1 MVQGFGRPRDFTF
14 LSRHSMELP
23 WGSAP
28 GAASPAPETALLL
41 ARAMENTE
49 RPGPLSCALGEGGA
63 GSLREAWER
72 LSASERREIQG
83 RLGEGAVEEML
94 SLASERDARAL
105 GEGLISL
112 GIRLENAERLDAAA
126 GVFAVVAGA
135 LREGPLQGR
144 ARARLDAILGRGAV
158 LPRVE
163 FLGRRLAAQ
172 ASDPAMI
179 AGMAGAGLAFRM
191 TRLAALS
198 RLSAGSGFFSRPLI
212 ARGLANLAGFGVESV
227 AFTGTVRAANAALGR
242 AQDWSAQSLWHEYA
256 AGTLTL
262 GALKLTGALARL
274 GVSRIGPNPSILGRF
289 TQAALPQ
296 AALFGGILLSHDLE
310 ARLGLRPHVDGA
322 TSITDALGTLL
333 QFHVGGRLAREV
345 SGPRLQRLEQELERR
360 ATVLEAD
367 GARTPRVAFQRPL
380 RDYVPER
387 LVSWARRLGRLG
399 RGAAYAPLWT
409 VMGVGFGGG
418 FGGPPRRIVETRT
431 LRVEN
436 IPVQVEIF
444 HRSEIPRDTIRRIE
458 EGLRRIFEEGV
469 SPVDFDGEAENL
481 AGDRHFILQRLRNG
495 GPTMRAR
502 LEISALGTLARFE
515 ITEAGKR
522 PYVLAPEPAEPEG
535 PAEVSA
541 AEPEPAPEG
550 AEVESVSEAPPP
562 AIAVSEALPSAAP
575 AAEIPTRLGV
585 AVPELPLEILGQV
598 AEAWQRFEAPAVRD
612 LDRIRE
618 VFPEAGPILSHLA
631 ELQAGGEPWGEVRA
645 RAGDILHDIFSDT
658 GIAGSARAEICLR
671 LLEALQRPNRR
682 NGPDNVLNNLEAA
695 AQRLAELREETL
707 PGELP
712 EPATIPSPADY
723 DPAAITGVPPGLRL
737 RPPHHRLIGVS
748 PWVQQFEIIPGSQHP
763 ADSFEREEVRI
774 GAAEEALVTH
784 LFEKIRN
791 VEPWEAGQE
800 VFYFL
805 TERLRECEDGDL
817 SIPQFGGILLGV
829 QDLLQQ
835 HRLLGHE
842 IIPEPVVAEKGIGWL
857 EVGPNEL
864 LSTAYSRMVLRS
876 WMRGRDRIFLG
887 TLVRKLIRTWDGRD
901 DRGIVDPTPRGRER
915 SRGGSN
921 SPPAPAAPHEGPL
934 TIASVVSNLDSE
946 SGLSGLRETSPRD
959 LDPVEEPMSE
969 PKPAE
974 AVPAALPESLVPR
987 SESDVRFLGE
997 GPAVAERPE
1006 APGRPQA
1013 DWGEVRARLEMLGA
1027 EIQRLEARDP
1037 ERAAAARG
1045 LYLQIRALRQQGVS
1059 APGAMEAARLL
1070 SEHLGRGTSLRNVER
1085 DLRAASRSRI
1095 LVRLAEWLEAG
1106 PEWGPVVRRAMNLFR
1121 ELVPARA
1128 WSFRRSLSA
1137 LEVLERVLQGD
1148 PARLSPQQ
1156 WMDLFDSFEARIRRE
1171 APFAEVLA
1179 ELRALER
1186 RSRPAAVAAPNSE
1199 AVVSEEAPRVERR
1212 PTLLPPLAPVFSE
1225 LEITAPLILPQGD
1238 GGYRQVSVESFSTG
1252 LVPGQG
1258 LTGLFSRPVR
1268 SEQGPLEAI
1277 SHRSESSVEIAPLR
1291 MTPESAPVDELE
1303 ALREDLT
1310 GLSRREAVLRVL
1322 NCLERRLSLTIGDPL
1337 AMAAELR
1344 RQVHRLPADFLPRLR
1359 GVVREQGLGN
1369 ESFLSGESLN
1379 GLGLNRRERRA
1390 LASQS
1395 RIRTLDQYLALLEG
1409 MAPRAAA
1416 GGAPA
1421 GRTAPRSSRRAPGR
1435 AARPEPRESEAPPP
1449 SASPGERADP
1459 PQPAEASSPLAVEL
1473 PSSVPEP
1480 ESLRPPLAE
1489 EVRAPEIPPTG
1500 EAEQNAAAVSAVPEV
1515 LSAAARASVSEPAP
1529 VADVETLERPS
1540 HPPEI
1545 ATPIE
1550 VATLPPGEARP
1561 TPPPS
1566 RPSPIPARPP
1576 RLASWIPEGSGLPVA
1591 RIEGYLRANE
1601 MQRRLIVPPTLEE
1614 FAAARAAL
1622 ENRLPG
1628 AEPGEAES
1636 IRACLRSLDE
1646 ALREPTAEEIQAFNR
1661 VSLDGMSETAQSR
1674 FAALSENAQRG
1685 LYLLLVALPQAQ
1697 RGNLAAFLANPE
1709 ALRLRGGMEE
1719 VLSGVAFLHDLG
1731 VRGYEHGFVPVPG
1744 NAKYLGLEEN
1754 PVQGTHGEYQ
1764 EALRTALDPA
1774 VERVWMGAPLRIRW
1788 HRLPLEQRE
1797 FIEREVRPL
1806 FENRGYDYTRQQASE
1821 VDQVYRTVAGRRR
1834 LAEVK
1839 VSRRSNYSPG
1849 PEEIGK
1855 ILLQVFRHGLLVRQH
1870 DLEGMDYRITA
1881 PSVDSRWILRLR
1893 EILGRT
1899 GVPWTL
1905 TVRETAAGREQVFES
1920 GMSALRGGGALS
1932 ARRLRPFPAAP
1943 GRTEAEP
1950 PAGARVETPG
1960 EAEPWSEAMV
1970 DFLNLGLEGPQRL
1983 SRRLN
1988 REASQAQLI
1997 ADLRVIQQRALA
2009 EEIEVFMAGEGAALP
2024 EPRQRRIAELL
2035 RQFRLHQ
2042 GETMSRNRTGILFEI
2057 AALAVGER
2065 LTAEELSAGG
2075 DAAIRGVERSLRNN
2089 RGMWLSSL
2097 ANWRE
2102 SLDALEALSREMSA
2116 AELEESL
2123 SEYSAD
2129 RVVDISTDVLGRGG
2143 LSLREMQ
2150 AAIEEGRMN
2159 VEVEVH
2165 DAVRVIVELY
2175 DALRGELRLR
2185 EE

>member
-1 MVQGFGRPRDFTF
+1 MVQGFGRPRDFPF

-23 WGSAP
+23 LGSAP

-49 RPGPLSCALGEGGA
+49 QPGPLSRALGEGGT
-63 GSLREAWER
+63 GSLREAWGR
-72 LSASERREIQG
+72 LSASERREIHG

-94 SLASERDARAL
+94 SLAAERDARAL

-112 GIRLENAERLDAAA
+112 GIHLENAERLDVAA
-126 GVFAVVAGA
+126 GIFAVVAGV
-135 LREGPLQGR
+135 LREGPLQER

-158 LPRVE
+158 LPRME

-198 RLSAGSGFFSRPLI
+198 RLSAGSGFFSRPWV
-212 ARGLANLAGFGVESV
+212 ARGLANAAGFGVESV
-227 AFTGTVRAANAALGR
+227 AFTGSVRAANAALGR
-242 AQDWSAQSLWHEYA
+242 TQDWSARALWQEYA

-274 GVSRIGPNPSILGRF
+274 GVSRIGSHPSILGRF

-296 AALFGGILLSHDLE
+296 AALFGGILFSHDLE

-345 SGPRLQRLEQELERR
+345 SGPRLQRLEHELERR
-360 ATVLEAD
+360 ATALEAD
-367 GARTPRVAFQRPL
+367 GARAPRVAFQRPL

-387 LVSWARRLGRLG
+387 LVSWARRFSRLG
-399 RGAAYAPLWT
+399 RGAVYAPLWT
-409 VMGVGFGGG
+409 LMGIGFGGG
-418 FGGPPRRIVETRT
+418 FGGPPRRFVETRT

-515 ITEAGKR
+515 ITEAGKC
-522 PYVLAPEPAEPEG
+522 PYVLSPELAEPEAPAEVSVAAPEPAAG
-535 PAEVSA
+535 SAEV
-541 AEPEPAPEG
+541 
-550 AEVESVSEAPPP
+550 VSEAPAPT
-562 AIAVSEALPSAAP
+562 AVPVREALPSAVP
-575 AAEIPTRLGV
+575 AAEVPTRLDFE
-585 AVPELPLEILGQV
+585 APELPAESLGPA
-598 AEAWQRFEAPAVRD
+598 AEATTETSPPVR
-612 LDRIRE
+612 E
-618 VFPEAGPILSHLA
+618 
-631 ELQAGGEPWGEVRA
+631 
-645 RAGDILHDIFSDT
+645 
-658 GIAGSARAEICLR
+658 SA
-671 LLEALQRPNRR
+671 
-682 NGPDNVLNNLEAA
+682 
-695 AQRLAELREETL
+695 
-707 PGELP
+707 
-712 EPATIPSPADY
+712 ATPV
-723 DPAAITGVPPGLRL
+723 VPPGMRL
-737 RPPHHRLIGVS
+737 RPPHRRLLGVS
-748 PWVQQFEIIPGSQHP
+748 PWVQPFEVIPGNERR
-763 ADSFEREEVRI
+763 ARSFEMREKEFAVDSEVE
-774 GAAEEALVTH
+774 GTLANLHEE
-784 LFEKIRN
+784 IRN
-791 VEPWEAGQE
+791 AEPWEAAQE
-800 VFYFL
+800 VFRFL
-805 TERLRECEDGDL
+805 VEQYREYDETTERTALRSADQKSPHRD
-817 SIPQFGGILLGV
+817 QFSAESWALLGV
-829 QDLLQQ
+829 EELPSDGFESGAKFLRILQ
-835 HRLLGHE
+835 GVHE
-842 IIPEPVVAEKGIGWL
+842 IIQSCRLSNYQIIPEGDGSANE
-857 EVGPNEL
+857 GPNPL
-864 LSTAYSRMVLRS
+864 LSTAYSRMFLRS
-876 WMRGRDRIFLG
+876 WMNNRQRFSLG
-887 TLVRKLIRTWDGRD
+887 NLVQKLIRAFDERD
-901 DRGIVDPTPRGRER
+901 YRGVMAVTGHYRGRPSETL
-915 SRGGSN
+915 N
-921 SPPAPAAPHEGPL
+921 SPPAPSPNNETVPTSEVGGSPPDSRGDSMGIGGGPPGISSPTVELASQSRAAETTTEVPPRL
-934 TIASVVSNLDSE
+934 PSRASATRGE
-946 SGLSGLRETSPRD
+946 
-959 LDPVEEPMSE
+959 
-969 PKPAE
+969 AE
-974 AVPAALPESLVPR
+974 AI
-987 SESDVRFLGE
+987 GE
-997 GPAVAERPE
+997 AEGSAAVARS
-1006 APGRPQA
+1006 RA
-1013 DWGEVRARLEMLGA
+1013 DWGETRARLESLHV
-1027 EIQRLEARDP
+1027 EIDRLLFRDP
-1037 ERAAAARG
+1037 ERGEAARR
-1045 LYLQIRALRQQGVS
+1045 LYFQIRASREHGVS
-1059 APGAMEAARLL
+1059 AFAAMEAVRLL
-1070 SEHLGRGTSLRNVER
+1070 SEHLGRGTSLRNVESDFR
-1085 DLRAASRSRI
+1085 TASRARI
-1095 LVRLAEWLEAG
+1095 LARLAEWLESG
-1106 PEWGPVVRRAMNLFR
+1106 PEMGPVVRRAMNLFR
-1121 ELVPARA
+1121 EMAPSRG
-1128 WSFRRSLSA
+1128 WSFSRSISA
-1137 LEVLERVLQGD
+1137 LDVFEQVLAGD

-1156 WMDLFDSFEARIRRE
+1156 WTELFDSFEARIRRE

-1179 ELRALER
+1179 ELRAWER
-1186 RSRPAAVAAPNSE
+1186 RSRPAAVAAPSSE
-1199 AVVSEEAPRVERR
+1199 TLASEEAPRVERR
-1212 PTLLPPLAPVFSE
+1212 PTLLPPPAPVFSE
-1225 LEITAPLILPQGD
+1225 LEITAPLMLPQGD
-1238 GGYRQVSVESFSTG
+1238 GGYRQVSLESFSTG
-1252 LVPGQG
+1252 LVPGRG
-1258 LTGLFSRPVR
+1258 LTALFSRPAR
-1268 SEQGPLEAI
+1268 LEQEPLEAV
-1277 SHRSESSVEIAPLR
+1277 SVRSESSVEVAPQR
-1291 MTPESAPVDELE
+1291 MSPESTPVDELE

-1359 GVVREQGLGN
+1359 GLVREQGLGN

-1395 RIRTLDQYLALLEG
+1395 RIRTLDQYLAILEA

-1435 AARPEPRESEAPPP
+1435 AARPEPRVSEAPPP
-1449 SASPGERADP
+1449 SASPGERAESP
-1459 PQPAEASSPLAVEL
+1459 LPAEASSPPAVEL

-1489 EVRAPEIPPTG
+1489 EVRVPEIPPAG
-1500 EAEQNAAAVSAVPEV
+1500 EVEQNP
-1515 LSAAARASVSEPAP
+1515 AARASVSEPAP
-1529 VADVETLERPS
+1529 VADVETLEQPSRPQ
-1540 HPPEI
+1540 EI

-1576 RLASWIPEGSGLPVA
+1576 RLASWIPDGSGLPVA

-1601 MQRRLIVPPTLEE
+1601 MQRRLIVPPSLEE
-1614 FAAARAAL
+1614 FAAVRAAL
-1622 ENRLPG
+1622 EGRLPG
-1628 AEPGEAES
+1628 AEPAEAES

-1661 VSLDGMSETAQSR
+1661 ASLDGMSETAQAR
-1674 FAALSENAQRG
+1674 FAGLSENAQRG
-1685 LYLLLVALPQAQ
+1685 LYLLLLALPQAQ
-1697 RGNLAAFLANPE
+1697 RRNLAVFLANPE
-1709 ALRLRGGMEE
+1709 ALRLRGGIEE

-1849 PEEIGK
+1849 SEEIGK

-1893 EILGRT
+1893 ETLDRT

-1905 TVRETAAGREQVFES
+1905 TVRETAAGRERFFES

-1943 GRTEAEP
+1943 GRTEAGP

-2097 ANWRE
+2097 ANWRD
-2102 SLDALEALSREMSA
+2102 SLDALEVLSREMSA

-2129 RVVDISTDVLGRGG
+2129 RVVDISTDALGRGG
-2143 LSLREMQ
+2143 LTLREMQ

-2159 VEVEVH
+2159 AEGEVH
-2165 DAVRVIVELY
+2165 EAVRVIVELY

>member
-1 MVQGFGRPRDFTF
+1 
-14 LSRHSMELP
+14 MELP
-23 WGSAP
+23 WDSGS
-28 GAASPAPETALLL
+28 GAASPAAETALLL

-49 RPGPLSCALGEGGA
+49 QPGPLSRALGEGGA
-63 GSLREAWER
+63 GSLREAWGR

-83 RLGEGAVEEML
+83 RLGEGAVEEIL
-94 SLASERDARAL
+94 SLAAEREARAL

-135 LREGPLQGR
+135 LREGPLQER

-158 LPRVE
+158 LPRME

-198 RLSAGSGFFSRPLI
+198 RLSAGSGFLSRPWV
-212 ARGLANLAGFGVESV
+212 ARGLANVAGFGVESV
-227 AFTGTVRAANAALGR
+227 AFTGSVRAANAALGR
-242 AQDWSAQSLWHEYA
+242 TQDWSARALWQEYA

-274 GVSRIGPNPSILGRF
+274 GVSRIGPHPSILGRF

-360 ATVLEAD
+360 ATALEAD
-367 GARTPRVAFQRPL
+367 GARAPRVAFQRPL

-409 VMGVGFGGG
+409 LMGIGFGGG
-418 FGGPPRRIVETRT
+418 FGGPPRRFVETRT

-458 EGLRRIFEEGV
+458 AGLRRIFEEGV

-522 PYVLAPEPAEPEG
+522 PYVLSPELAEPEAPSEVSVAAPEP
-535 PAEVSA
+535 VA
-541 AEPEPAPEG
+541 AG
-550 AEVESVSEAPPP
+550 AEAESVSEAPHPTV
-562 AIAVSEALPSAAP
+562 ISVSETLPSAAP
-575 AAEIPTRLGV
+575 AAEVPTRQELE
-585 AVPELPLEILGQV
+585 APELPVESLDL
-598 AEAWQRFEAPAVRD
+598 ATEATMETVPPA
-612 LDRIRE
+612 RE
-618 VFPEAGPILSHLA
+618 STVTP
-631 ELQAGGEPWGEVRA
+631 V
-645 RAGDILHDIFSDT
+645 
-658 GIAGSARAEICLR
+658 
-671 LLEALQRPNRR
+671 
-682 NGPDNVLNNLEAA
+682 
-695 AQRLAELREETL
+695 
-707 PGELP
+707 
-712 EPATIPSPADY
+712 
-723 DPAAITGVPPGLRL
+723 VPPGMRL
-737 RPPHHRLIGVS
+737 RPPHRRLLGVS
-748 PWVQQFEIIPGSQHP
+748 PAVQLFELIPRRERRT
-763 ADSFEREEVRI
+763 ASFELREREFSLDSEIEV
-774 GAAEEALVTH
+774 ALANLYEE
-784 LFEKIRN
+784 IRHA
-791 VEPWEAGQE
+791 EPWEAAQE
-800 VFYFL
+800 VYQFL
-805 TERLRECEDGDL
+805 IERHWEYRAETRPKYLDPQDSASPRREQFSGEAWDLLKGETHTRERIEVGLRF
-817 SIPQFGGILLGV
+817 PRLLQGV
-829 QDLLQQ
+829 QELIQRLNLAYYQIIPDEMGNVGS
-835 HRLLGHE
+835 RLLS
-842 IIPEPVVAEKGIGWL
+842 V
-857 EVGPNEL
+857 
-864 LSTAYSRMVLRS
+864 AYSQTHLRS
-876 WMRGRDRIFLG
+876 WMGNRSRISLG
-887 TLVRKLIRTWDGRD
+887 GLVQKLIRTFGHRE
-901 DRGIVDPTPRGRER
+901 DRGIVDPTPRRREL
-915 SRGGSN
+915 SRGGPN
-921 SPPAPAAPHEGPL
+921 SPPAPAAPDRGSSGP
-934 TIASVVSNLDSE
+934 ASGGSNLDFGGDS
-946 SGLSGLRETSPRD
+946 SRPRGTSPRTSASTAES
-959 LDPVEEPMSE
+959 VSE
-969 PKPAE
+969 PRPGEAMPEAQDPSRAFVGRPIAE
-974 AVPAALPESLVPR
+974 GPGVAERSAVPAR
-987 SESDVRFLGE
+987 S
-997 GPAVAERPE
+997 
-1006 APGRPQA
+1006 QA
-1013 DWGEVRARLEMLGA
+1013 HWGEVRGSLRLLDA
-1027 EIQRLEARDP
+1027 EIGRLMERDP
-1037 ERAAAARG
+1037 ERAEAARR
-1045 LYLQIRALRQQGVS
+1045 LYFQVRALREQGVS
-1059 APGAMEAARLL
+1059 AEGAMEAVRLL

-1085 DLRAASRSRI
+1085 DFRTASRARI
-1095 LVRLAEWLEAG
+1095 LARLAEWLESD
-1106 PEWGPVVRRAMNLFR
+1106 PEMGPVVRRAMNLFR
-1121 ELVPARA
+1121 ELAPTRG
-1128 WSFRRSLSA
+1128 WSLGRSFSA
-1137 LEVLERVLQGD
+1137 LDVLEQVLAGD

-1156 WMDLFDSFEARIRRE
+1156 WTELFDSFEARIRRE

-1179 ELRALER
+1179 EQRAWER
-1186 RSRPAAVAAPNSE
+1186 RSRPAVAAPSSE
-1199 AVVSEEAPRVERR
+1199 TVASEEAPRVERR
-1212 PTLLPPLAPVFSE
+1212 PTLLPPPAPVFSE
-1225 LEITAPLILPQGD
+1225 LEITAPLMLPQRD

-1252 LVPGQG
+1252 LVPGRG
-1258 LTGLFSRPVR
+1258 LTALFSRPAR
-1268 SEQGPLEAI
+1268 LEQEPLETI
-1277 SHRSESSVEIAPLR
+1277 SLRSESSVEISPQR
-1291 MTPESAPVDELE
+1291 MPPESTPVDELE

-1344 RQVHRLPADFLPRLR
+1344 QQVHRLPADFLPRLR
-1359 GVVREQGLGN
+1359 GLVREQGLGN

-1379 GLGLNRRERRA
+1379 GLGLNRRE

-1421 GRTAPRSSRRAPGR
+1421 GRTAPRSLRRAPGR
-1435 AARPEPRESEAPPP
+1435 AARPEPRVSEAPLP
-1449 SASPGERADP
+1449 SASPGERAES
-1459 PQPAEASSPLAVEL
+1459 PQPAEASSPPAVEL
-1473 PSSVPEP
+1473 PSFVPEP

-1489 EVRAPEIPPTG
+1489 EVRAPEIPPAG
-1500 EAEQNAAAVSAVPEV
+1500 EVEQNAT
-1515 LSAAARASVSEPAP
+1515 ARASVSEPAP
-1529 VADVETLERPS
+1529 VADVETLEQPSRPQ
-1540 HPPEI
+1540 EI

-1550 VATLPPGEARP
+1550 VATLSPGEARP

-1576 RLASWIPEGSGLPVA
+1576 RLASWIPDGSGLPVA

-1614 FAAARAAL
+1614 FAAVRAAL
-1622 ENRLPG
+1622 EGRLPG
-1628 AEPGEAES
+1628 AEPAEAES

-1646 ALREPTAEEIQAFNR
+1646 ALREPTGEEIQAFNR
-1661 VSLDGMSETAQSR
+1661 ASLDGMSETAQSR

-1685 LYLLLVALPQAQ
+1685 LYLLLLALPQAQ
-1697 RGNLAAFLANPE
+1697 RRNLAVFLANPE

-1731 VRGYEHGFVPVPG
+1731 VRGYEHGFLPVPG

-1849 PEEIGK
+1849 SEEIGK

-1893 EILGRT
+1893 ETLDRT

-1932 ARRLRPFPAAP
+1932 ARRLRPFPSAP
-1943 GRTEAEP
+1943 GRTEAAP

-2075 DAAIRGVERSLRNN
+2075 DAAIRDVERSLRNN

-2097 ANWRE
+2097 ANWRD
-2102 SLDALEALSREMSA
+2102 SLDALEVLSREMSA

-2129 RVVDISTDVLGRGG
+2129 RVVDISTDTLGQGG

-2159 VEVEVH
+2159 VEGEVH

-2175 DALRGELRLR
+2175 DALGGELRLR